1 MASQLTPLSDKLLS
15 GLQVFLA
22 AGEKLAQSVL
32 LLSLLSLFSCNR
44 AWSQELTQDQY
55 NASIKEIS
63 EQIKSVSGRLNENQK
78 LLKGARDQL
87 SLLEQK
93 IQETVRLQSDAK
105 RKIAEHAAVAK
116 KLEQQIEVLR
126 KAQEQDTEALT
137 ELVRARHKQGNPNY
151 LKLLLNQ
158 ENPHAVGRLSHYY
171 QYFTAAQREKLLEL
185 RGKLQEIRN
194 LQGQALNTAE
204 ALQAEQTSLQKRST
218 ELAVLRQERQR
229 KVAELNAKVSDGKSE
244 LAKLNADRD
253 RLNSLLAELAK
264 QAERLRK
271 LEEQRAEQER
281 RVAAAKAKP
290 APVQPPPRL
299 AVAGGFKN
307 QKGRLP
313 APVSAPLQYAYG
325 ARLASSGMKAQG
337 HFYQTQQEQ
346 PVAAIF
352 RGNVLFADF
361 LKGYGLLMIIDHGD
375 DHISL
380 YGHNEVLYKRVGDSV
395 TNGEVIAQSGVS
407 GGLQQPGLYFEI
419 RHRATPV
426 DPTKWLSR

>member
-1 MASQLTPLSDKLLS
+1 MASQLTPFSDKLLTS
-15 GLQVFLA
+15 LQVFLVVR
-22 AGEKLAQSVL
+22 EKPAQSVL
-32 LLSLLSLFSCNR
+32 LLTLLCLFSCNQ
-44 AWSQELTQDQY
+44 AWSQQLTRDQY

-93 IQETVRLQSDAK
+93 IQETTRLQSSAK
-105 RKIAEHAAVAK
+105 KKIAEHGVESERI
-116 KLEQQIEVLR
+116 EQQIEALS
-126 KAQEQDTEALT
+126 KAQEEDIEALS

-158 ENPHAVGRLSHYY
+158 ENPHAAGRLSHYY

-185 RGKLQEIRN
+185 RGELQEIRN
-194 LQGQALNTAE
+194 LQSQALNTAE
-204 ALQAEQTSLQKRST
+204 ALQAEQDSLQKRTT
-218 ELAVLRQERQR
+218 ELTVLRQERAR
-229 KVAELNAKVSDGKSE
+229 KVAVLNEKVSGGKSE
-244 LAKLNADRD
+244 LARLNADRD
-253 RLNSLLAELAK
+253 RLNNLLAALAK

-271 LEEQRAEQER
+271 LEEQRREQER
-281 RVAAAKAKP
+281 RAAAARAKP
-290 APVQPPPRL
+290 APLKPTSRPP
-299 AVAGGFKN
+299 VAGGFKK
-307 QKGRLP
+307 QQGRLP
-313 APVSAPLQYAYG
+313 APVSAPLQYAFG

-352 RGNVLFADF
+352 RGNVLFADY

-407 GGLQQPGLYFEI
+407 GGLRQPGLYFEI
-419 RHRATPV
+419 RHQATPV